1 MFIFVNFL
9 KTQVNNM
16 KTDARVR
23 YTVGVL
29 KRSFLELLE
38 QKPVNKISVKEVC
51 ERAEL
56 NRATFY
62 THFNDCYDLLECI
75 ENDLIADFC
84 ESLKYVNS
92 VDVTKLIDAIYD
104 MIERHTDVCRVLV
117 FDNKGGSV
125 IRKMID
131 IAHDSSIESWRR
143 ELKNISDSELEMLY
157 THLSNGL
164 MHVVVEYYGKYDR
177 ETVIRFVSRMVRC
190 STDTFRQG

>member
-1 MFIFVNFL
+1 
-9 KTQVNNM
+9 M

-29 KRSFLELLE
+29 KKSFLELLE

-75 ENDLIADFC
+75 ENDLISDFC

-92 VDVTKLIDAIYD
+92 VGVTKLIDAIYD
-104 MIERHTDVCRVLV
+104 MI
-117 FDNKGGSV
+117 
-125 IRKMID
+125 
-131 IAHDSSIESWRR
+131 
-143 ELKNISDSELEMLY
+143 
-157 THLSNGL
+157 
-164 MHVVVEYYGKYDR
+164 
-177 ETVIRFVSRMVRC
+177 
-190 STDTFRQG
+190 